1 MSDPKFTKE
10 SWKRTY
16 TTIPHVVEGY
26 DVSSDIVN
34 VTIGDRNIPLAAWC
48 MNSTAESAEYYHT
61 MEANAALMVT
71 APEMYWMLEKCRTA
85 LRNCGMSC
93 LSEDVFLLLK
103 KARGE
108 E

>member
-1 MSDPKFTKE
+1 MNEPKFTKG
-10 SWKRTY
+10 SW
-16 TTIPHVVEGY
+16 HVSENQPTVVGNKEKAVCKCELDWDLGA
-26 DVSSDIVN
+26 N
-34 VTIGDRNIPLAAWC
+34 ERK
-48 MNSTAESAEYYHT
+48 
-61 MEANAALMVT
+61 ANAALIAA

>member
-1 MSDPKFTKE
+1 MSEPKFTKGP
-10 SWKRTY
+10 WTFCNDDKGMYQATDDGKR
-16 TTIPHVVEGY
+16 IKLLFSFDMSFVGI
-26 DVSSDIVN
+26 SS
-34 VTIGDRNIPLAAWC
+34 
-48 MNSTAESAEYYHT
+48 SEHK
-61 MEANAALMVT
+61 ANAALIAV

-85 LRNCGMSC
+85 LHNCGMSC

>member
-1 MSDPKFTKE
+1 MSSKPKFTKGKWSVGTGKLE
-10 SWKRTY
+10 GG
-16 TTIPHVVEGY
+16 VVDKENELICDPSG
-26 DVSSDIVN
+26 
-34 VTIGDRNIPLAAWC
+34 GRFEEEAK
-48 MNSTAESAEYYHT
+48 
-61 MEANAALMVT
+61 ANAALIAA

-85 LRNCGMSC
+85 LRECGMTC